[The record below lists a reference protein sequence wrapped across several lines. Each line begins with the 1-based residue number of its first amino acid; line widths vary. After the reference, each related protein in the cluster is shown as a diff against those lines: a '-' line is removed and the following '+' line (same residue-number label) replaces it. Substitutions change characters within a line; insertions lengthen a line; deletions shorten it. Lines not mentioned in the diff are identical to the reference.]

1 MTLAQESFVAKQ
13 RQQSEGGDNIL
24 PGRRNQE
31 QLGIKN
37 PNRVA
42 SYAIGDDSPAV
53 RGGNIAGKVNT
64 RSNSTYNQ
72 SLKGQFTNQ
81 WVEANAK
88 NKN

>member
-1 MTLAQESFVAKQ
+1 M
-13 RQQSEGGDNIL
+13 

-42 SYAIGDDSPAV
+42 NYAIGDDSPAV
-53 RGGNIAGKVNT
+53 RGGNLAGKVNT